1 MDAKEYAKHRNV
13 SGAMVTKYL
22 QQGMIPSAIRK
33 GRKWVID
40 AEQADKDLQERLQVP
55 DSKPNVQ
62 KLNLATG
69 HQQSLP
75 SLAANRA
82 IREMYA
88 ARITKLEFEERSKK
102 LVPLDELKLQLAKLH
117 LVVRDNLRTIPDR
130 IAPIVAAE
138 TDQAKIHSIIL
149 QEIRQCLEGLK
160 GIDIS

>member
-1 MDAKEYAKHRNV
+1 MDAKEYAQHRNV

-40 AEQADKDLQERLQVP
+40 PVQADKDLAERLQTVEK
-55 DSKPNVQ
+55 KPNVQ
-62 KLNLATG
+62 KLNLKTG

-102 LVPLDELKLQLAKLH
+102 LVPLEELRMELAKLH

-130 IAPIVAAE
+130 IAPLVAAE

-160 GIDIS
+160 SVDIS

>member
-40 AEQADKDLQERLQVP
+40 PEQADKDLADRLQIP
-55 DSKPNVQ
+55 DRKPNVQ
-62 KLNLATG
+62 KLNLQTG
-69 HQQSLP
+69 HKQPLP

-88 ARITKLEFEERSKK
+88 ARITKLEFEERSRK
-102 LVPLDELKLQLAKLH
+102 LESSYSKSTTRKSFIENTESNEKEPRIVFDGTYHYKILDGKRHWLTQ
-117 LVVRDNLRTIPDR
+117 P
-130 IAPIVAAE
+130 PE
-138 TDQAKIHSIIL
+138 TY
-149 QEIRQCLEGLK
+149 ER
-160 GIDIS
+160 

>member
-1 MDAKEYAKHRNV
+1 MDAKEYAQHRNV
-13 SGAMVTKYL
+13 SGAMVTKYI

-40 AEQADKDLQERLQVP
+40 AEQADKDLAERLQTVEK
-55 DSKPNVQ
+55 KPNVQ
-62 KLNLATG
+62 KLNLRTG

-102 LVPLDELKLQLAKLH
+102 LVPLEELRMELAKLH

-130 IAPIVAAE
+130 IAPLVAAE

-149 QEIRQCLEGLK
+149 KEIRQCLEGLK
-160 GIDIS
+160 SVDIS

>member
-1 MDAKEYAKHRNV
+1 MDAKEYAQHRNV

-40 AEQADKDLQERLQVP
+40 PELADKDLAERLQVTER
-55 DSKPNVQ
+55 KPNVQ
-62 KLNLATG
+62 KLNLKSG
-69 HQQSLP
+69 HQQPLP

-88 ARITKLEFEERSKK
+88 ARITKLKFEERSKK
-102 LVPLDELKLQLAKLH
+102 LVPIDELKLELAKLH
-117 LVVRDNLRTIPDR
+117 LTVRDNLRTIPDR

-160 GIDIS
+160 SNDIS

>member
-40 AEQADKDLQERLQVP
+40 PELADKDLADRLQIP
-55 DSKPNVQ
+55 DRKPNVQ
-62 KLNLATG
+62 KLNLQTG
-69 HQQSLP
+69 HKQPLP

-102 LVPLDELKLQLAKLH
+102 LVPLDELRLELAKLH
-117 LVVRDNLRTIPDR
+117 LVVRDNLRTVPDR

-149 QEIRQCLEGLK
+149 QEIRQCLERLK
-160 GIDIS
+160 GVDIS